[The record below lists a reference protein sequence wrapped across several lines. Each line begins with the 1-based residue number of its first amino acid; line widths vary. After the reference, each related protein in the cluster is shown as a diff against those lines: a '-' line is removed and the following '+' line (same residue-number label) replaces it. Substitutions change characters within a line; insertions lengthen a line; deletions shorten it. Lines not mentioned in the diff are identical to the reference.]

1 MAISR
6 ALSSASA
13 MSRRSWRI
21 FLRIFLSRV
30 NVDWADDDDAVSALS
45 RVSALHRHRRRAS
58 LDSGVGGIVAQEVD
72 GASDEY
78 PLALLPACG

>member
-1 MAISR
+1 MSR
-6 ALSSASA
+6 ALSSAST
-13 MSRRSWRI
+13 MPRRSWRI

-30 NVDWADDDDAVSALS
+30 NVDGADDDDAVSALW
-45 RVSALHRHRRRAS
+45 RVSALHRHRRAS
-58 LDSGVGGIVAQEVD
+58 LDSGVGGIVAWEVD